1 MLSRENA
8 ENEVIRHFEKTEET
22 RKIITNLAKR
32 SNSDIERWIQNCVKL
47 SGLDDEQKETEANEI
62 RRAVEASSNGTR
74 REPTAAQEQGKT
86 MCFTTQEVQEAR
98 EWQEKILRT
107 REARGEELREQDKKG
122 GEDEDDEWAPVVP
135 NMEAG
140 GSYLQTTDP
149 RDVVEKVVMDD
160 HEART
165 TGRGNNG
172 LVLGREYRCETS
184 GKGKGKGER
193 GKGEHEGKG
202 RSGGNGQQ
210 GSKGTSQSTRK
221 VQDEEEEVREGGENE
236 RREAKILRD
245 LQQLEEKRRAQEAAA
260 EKLWHESREDQ
271 RIVKWY
277 DCSDDEQ
284 ERQEEKAGER
294 GETCKVREWSEESE
308 ERRERGER
316 ESREEVRE
324 EQRPRKESEVKRR
337 REEKSLGQKVREGF
351 ESAGGRMRKR
361 RERSRRESRG

>member
-1 MLSRENA
+1 M
-8 ENEVIRHFEKTEET
+8 
-22 RKIITNLAKR
+22 
-32 SNSDIERWIQNCVKL
+32 
-47 SGLDDEQKETEANEI
+47 
-62 RRAVEASSNGTR
+62 
-74 REPTAAQEQGKT
+74 
-86 MCFTTQEVQEAR
+86 
-98 EWQEKILRT
+98 
-107 REARGEELREQDKKG
+107 REQDKKG

-284 ERQEEKAGER
+284 ERQEEKAGEEER
-294 GETCKVREWSEESE
+294 HVKCASGVRRARSEEN
-308 ERRERGER
+308 G
-316 ESREEVRE
+316 
-324 EQRPRKESEVKRR
+324 
-337 REEKSLGQKVREGF
+337 
-351 ESAGGRMRKR
+351 ESARAARRCEKKR
-361 RERSRRESRG
+361 GPEKRAK